1 MSTQATNGSSD
12 ALVPQRA
19 ARIAKKPARGTAGS
33 FLHWFGIACL
43 LGAAGCAGFIVW
55 TLWGTGL
62 TTKAAQDRLG
72 VDFQSL
78 EQPTVNIPPPPGWA
92 PIPGSLYGEIV
103 IPAIGLHAYV
113 VQGTDYGSLQNGPG
127 HYVNTANPWDL
138 NGRVG
143 IAGHRTTYLHPFFHL
158 DLLKPGDTITIRTPK
173 YGDYTYRVSQVFV
186 LPASVAG
193 KVLAQTAEPTLVLTT
208 CNPTYSSAQRL
219 IVTADRIS
227 TPTTT
232 GG

>member
-1 MSTQATNGSSD
+1 M
-12 ALVPQRA
+12 
-19 ARIAKKPARGTAGS
+19 
-33 FLHWFGIACL
+33 ACL
-43 LGAAGCAGFIVW
+43 LSAAGFAGFIVW

-62 TTKAAQDRLG
+62 TTKAAQARLST
-72 VDFQSL
+72 DFRSQT
-78 EQPTVNIPPPPGWA
+78 QPTVHTPPAPGWA
-92 PIPGSLYGEIV
+92 PVPGSLYGEIV
-103 IPAIGLHAYV
+103 IPKIGLRAYV

-127 HYVNTANPWDL
+127 HYVDTANPWDR

-158 DLLKPGDTITIRTPK
+158 DLLKPGDTITIRTPR

-186 LPASVAG
+186 LPTSVAG
-193 KVLAQTAEPTLVLTT
+193 KVLAQTAQPTLVLTT
-208 CNPTYSSAQRL
+208 CNPAYSSAERL

-232 GG
+232 SG